1 MTESNMS
8 ETIEEILSAFKAKH
22 SYLLDLPNYSLG
34 FGLDPD
40 KKGPKGFIIY
50 AMSNDL
56 AERSKLILSAKKTLA
71 RHPQENGIDSIPVY
85 FKGIPSMPI

>member
-1 MTESNMS
+1 MTDSNMAT
-8 ETIEEILSAFKAKH
+8 TIDELLAYFKAKH
-22 SYLLDLPNYSLG
+22 SYLFDLPNYSLG

-56 AERSKLILSAKKTLA
+56 TERSKLILSAKKLLA
-71 RHPQENGIDSIPVY
+71 GTKAESTPVY
-85 FKGIPSMPI
+85 FKGIPDMSI